1 MSEMLSYS
9 DLQSV
14 FMEARSD
21 LERMLRRR
29 LGSSPAAA
37 DLTQDL
43 YLRLGHI
50 TAPLPDRH
58 QARAYLFRMAVN
70 LVTDHIRVE
79 RRRAELLEGAV
90 VLFDEVCDG
99 PERDALTRDQMRQ
112 VEQALSEL
120 PPRCRDV
127 LYMSRM
133 EGKTHAEIAAEL
145 GVSRSLVE
153 KYAVRALLHCRARM
167 NEAQ

>member
-1 MSEMLSYS
+1 MSEMLTYS

-43 YLRLGHI
+43 YLRLGNI

-70 LVTDHIRVE
+70 LVTDHMRVE
-79 RRRAELLEGAV
+79 GRRAELLSGAV
-90 VLFDEVCDG
+90 VLFDDVADG

-112 VEQALSEL
+112 VEEALSEL

-133 EGKTHAEIAAEL
+133 EGKTHAEIAREL

-153 KYAVRALLHCRARM
+153 KYAVRALLHCRARLSAS
-167 NEAQ
+167 E